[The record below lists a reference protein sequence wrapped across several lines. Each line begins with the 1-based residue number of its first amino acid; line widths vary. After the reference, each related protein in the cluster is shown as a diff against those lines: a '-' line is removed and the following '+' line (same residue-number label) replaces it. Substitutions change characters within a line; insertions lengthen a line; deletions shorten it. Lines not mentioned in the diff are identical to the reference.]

1 MADNI
6 VFDTIPSDTPLG
18 GIFLEIDP
26 SRALEGPVA
35 VERKVLL
42 MGQKLD
48 SGTTPLLTPRRITSA
63 QDAEV
68 QFGRGS
74 MLHRMALGM
83 QAVFDEVGFL
93 DVSAIALEDTGV
105 AASATITVA
114 GQAIESRVL
123 NLYIAGEQVQVVVAS
138 GEDAAAIAKKINTVL
153 AARTDLPVS
162 SAVEDKVVTLTARNK
177 GETGNGMEVAWQYF
191 DDDRLPRGITVT
203 ISGGGNGVG
212 ALAGGSGAPDVAAA
226 LAAVDEQWFYTI
238 ISPYTD
244 QNNLAKIEADM
255 NGRWGGM
262 NMKTGHVFNALN
274 GTHAELT
281 TFGNKRNS
289 AHGSGWGLKGCP
301 TWAPV
306 LRQPRPGPAAEG
318 GEGARGACTAPA
330 RPFQL
335 WRAHLAGARR
345 HFHHH
350 GKRSR
355 RSVFRAG
362 GYLLPAECAGLGRY
376 QFEQLGSE
384 VDGGL
389 LPLSGA
395 RPHRPALPAPQVGE
409 RRYQYR
415 PGAEICN
422 PADDQRRNHRAG
434 A

>member
-1 MADNI
+1 M
-6 VFDTIPSDTPLG
+6 
-18 GIFLEIDP
+18 
-26 SRALEGPVA
+26 
-35 VERKVLL
+35 
-42 MGQKLD
+42 
-48 SGTTPLLTPRRITSA
+48 
-63 QDAEV
+63 
-68 QFGRGS
+68 
-74 MLHRMALGM
+74 
-83 QAVFDEVGFL
+83 
-93 DVSAIALEDTGV
+93 

-203 ISGGGNGVG
+203 ISGASNGVG

-274 GTHAELT
+274 GTYAELT

-306 LRQPRPGPAAEG
+306 
-318 GEGARGACTAPA
+318 
-330 RPFQL
+330 
-335 WRAHLAGARR
+335 
-345 HFHHH
+345 
-350 GKRSR
+350 
-355 RSVFRAG
+355 
-362 GYLLPAECAGLGRY
+362 CATCFGLTCQYYGN
-376 QFEQLGSE
+376 Q
-384 VDGGL
+384 D
-389 LPLSGA
+389 
-395 RPHRPALPAPQVGE
+395 PALPLKAVKV
-409 RRYQYR
+409 
-415 PGAEICN
+415 PGCV
-422 PADDQRRNHRAG
+422 HRACKTVSIT
-434 A
+434 ASAPCWCETVFPPPR